1 MTSKTTNKFS
11 PEVRDRAVRLVLEH
25 SHEHPSRWQAI
36 LSISAKIGC
45 SAHSLNEWLKRAE
58 VDAGRRA
65 GVPTDMAAKLK
76 ALEREN
82 RELRQANEILR
93 KASAYFGT
101 GGARPPVE
109 DMIAFVDDHR
119 GVYGVEPICRVLPI
133 APSTYHAHVARRL
146 DPSKLSAR
154 AKRDLALK
162 PEIERVFAENFEV
175 YGARKVWRQMMRE
188 GFDVARC
195 TVERLMQGMGLQG
208 VIRGKSVR
216 TTIQNKSAPCPLD
229 HVNRVF
235 HAPAPNMLWLS
246 DFTYVSTWSGF
257 VYVAFVIDAYAR
269 RIVGWR
275 VSRTAHAGFVLDA
288 LEQALHERRPVH
300 RGGLVHHSDRGSQYV
315 SIRYTGRLAEAG
327 IEPSVGS
334 VGDSYDNALA
344 ETINGL
350 YKAEVIHRR
359 GPWRS
364 FEAVEFATLSW
375 VDWFNNRRLLEPIG
389 NIPPAE
395 AEERY
400 HALLDEQQIA
410 A

>member
-11 PEVRDRAVRLVLEH
+11 PEVRDRAVRMVLDH
-25 SHEHPSRWQAI
+25 AGEHPSRWAAVT
-36 LSISAKIGC
+36 SIAAKIGC
-45 SAHSLNEWLKRAE
+45 TPQTLHDWVKRAE
-58 VDAGRRA
+58 VDSGQRV
-65 GVPTDMAAKLK
+65 GVPTEMAEKLK

-93 KASAYFGT
+93 KASAYFCD
-101 GGARPPVE
+101 GGARPPVQA
-109 DMIAFVDDHR
+109 MIAFIDDHH
-119 GVYGVEPICRVLPI
+119 GTHGVEPICKVLPI
-133 APSTYHAHVARRL
+133 APSTYHAHVAKRR
-146 DPSKLSAR
+146 DPAKLSAR
-154 AKRDLALK
+154 ARQDAALK
-162 PEIERVFAENFEV
+162 IEVRRVFDQNFSV
-175 YGARKVWRQMMRE
+175 YGVRKIWRQLKRE
-188 GFDVARC
+188 GIDVARC
-195 TVERLMQGMGLQG
+195 TVSRLMRDMGLRG

-216 TTIQNKSAPCPLD
+216 TTISDKAAPCPLD
-229 HVNRVF
+229 HVNRQF
-235 HAPAPNMLWLS
+235 KASRPNVLWLS
-246 DFTYVSTWSGF
+246 DFTYVATWTGF
-257 VYVAFVIDAYAR
+257 IYVAFVIDAYAR

-275 VSRTAHAGFVLDA
+275 ASRTAHAGFVLDA
-288 LEQALHERRPVH
+288 LEQALHDRRPVH

-315 SIRYTGRLAEAG
+315 SIKYTERLAEAG

-364 FEAVEFATLSW
+364 FEAVEFATLEW

-395 AEERY
+395 AEQRY
-400 HALLDEQQIA
+400 YAMLEQSAMA

>member
-1 MTSKTTNKFS
+1 
-11 PEVRDRAVRLVLEH
+11 
-25 SHEHPSRWQAI
+25 
-36 LSISAKIGC
+36 
-45 SAHSLNEWLKRAE
+45 
-58 VDAGRRA
+58 
-65 GVPTDMAAKLK
+65 
-76 ALEREN
+76 
-82 RELRQANEILR
+82 
-93 KASAYFGT
+93 
-101 GGARPPVE
+101 
-109 DMIAFVDDHR
+109 MIAFIDDHR
-119 GVYGVEPICRVLPI
+119 GAYGVEPICKVLPI
-133 APSTYHAHVARRL
+133 APSTYHADVARRL
-146 DPSKLSAR
+146 DPSKRSAR
-154 AKRDLALK
+154 AKRDAALR
-162 PEIERVFAENFEV
+162 PEVARVFAENFEV
-175 YGARKVWRQMMRE
+175 YGARKVWRQMKRE

-195 TVERLMQGMGLQG
+195 TVERLMQGMGLHG
-208 VIRGKSVR
+208 VIRGKPVR
-216 TTIQNKSAPCPLD
+216 TTIQDKAAPCPLD

-257 VYVAFVIDAYAR
+257 AYVAFVIDAYAR

-275 VSRTAHAGFVLDA
+275 VSRTAHASFVLDA
-288 LEQALHERRPVH
+288 LEQALHERRPAH

-315 SIRYTGRLAEAG
+315 SIRYTERLAEAG

-350 YKAEVIHRR
+350 FKAEVIHRR

-364 FEAVEFATLSW
+364 FETVEFATLTW

-400 HALLDEQQIA
+400 YALLDEQKMA